1 MKTNGSKG
9 SRTPAVA
16 ELRKNETTFIRPA
29 QAINPWE
36 VATQQLKVAA
46 DILDLDEG
54 MRQVLGT
61 PRKCLT
67 VAVPVRM
74 DSGKTRVF
82 TGHRVQH
89 STTRGPAK
97 GGIRYH
103 PDVTLD
109 EVKALAMWMT
119 WKCSVMGL
127 PYGGGKGGIT
137 CDPKSMSQ
145 GELERMTRRYTSE
158 ILPIIG
164 PEKDIPAPDV
174 NTNAQTMAWLMDTYS
189 VNKGY
194 TVPGVVTG
202 KPIQV
207 GGSLGRD
214 KATARGLM
222 YTVLYALKHLKMPT
236 SGLKV
241 AIQGYG
247 NAGYFAAKLLHEL
260 GFRIIAASTSKGGIH
275 APKGFDPDALN
286 QHYQKTGA
294 VIGWKSAETVTNEEL
309 LELDCDILL
318 PCALEGQITRR
329 NAARVKAR
337 IIGEGANGPTTPEAD
352 QALFENGKFVIPD
365 ILANAGGVTVSY
377 FEWVQA
383 LQSYFWTE
391 REVNLRLRD
400 LMERAF
406 ESVYAVHM
414 KRKVDMRTA
423 AYIVAV
429 GRVAEAHTLRGLYP

>member
-1 MKTNGSKG
+1 MPV
-9 SRTPAVA
+9 RTKSEKPAAAAPTAAA
-16 ELRKNETTFIRPA
+16 ERP
-29 QAINPWE
+29 NPWH
-36 VATQQLKVAA
+36 VALQQLKQVT
-46 DILDLDEG
+46 DLLGYDDG
-54 MRQVLGT
+54 LAQTLGT

-67 VAVPVRM
+67 VAVPVRL
-74 DSGKTRVF
+74 DNGQVKVF

-109 EVKALAMWMT
+109 EVKALAMWMS
-119 WKCSVMGL
+119 WKCATMGL

-137 CDPKSMSQ
+137 CDPRAMSQ

-174 NTNAQTMAWLMDTYS
+174 NTNSQTMAWLMDTFS

-194 TVPGVVTG
+194 PVPGVVTG
-202 KPIQV
+202 KPVAI

-222 YTVLYALKHLKMPT
+222 FTVLYALKHLNMPS
-236 SGLKV
+236 SGLRV

-247 NAGYFAAKLLHEL
+247 NAGYFAAKLLQEL
-260 GFRIIAASTSKGGIH
+260 DFKIIACSTSRGGIVVD
-275 APKGFDPDALN
+275 KGFDSEAVN
-286 QHYQKTGA
+286 AHYQKTGGVVGFKGA
-294 VIGWKSAETVTNEEL
+294 DQISNEEL

-318 PCALEGQITRR
+318 PCALEGQITQR

-337 IIGEGANGPTTPEAD
+337 IVGEGANGPTTPEAD
-352 QALFENGKFVIPD
+352 AILHENGKFVIPD

-377 FEWVQA
+377 FEWVQS
-383 LQSYFWTE
+383 LQNYFWSE
-391 REVNLRLRD
+391 RDVNLRLRD

-406 ESVYAVHM
+406 ESVWKIRAE
-414 KRKVDMRTA
+414 RKVHTRLAT
-423 AYIVAV
+423 YVLAV
-429 GRVAEAHTLRGLYP
+429 SRVAEAHKLRGLYP

>member
-1 MKTNGSKG
+1 MKTNGRKAARSAAVVAAPRPAAP
-9 SRTPAVA
+9 STPEERPNPWTVAQQQLAAVA
-16 ELRKNETTFIRPA
+16 DL
-29 QAINPWE
+29 
-36 VATQQLKVAA
+36 
-46 DILDLDEG
+46 LDLDEG
-54 MRQVLGT
+54 QRQTLGT

-67 VAVPVRM
+67 VAVPVRL
-74 DSGKTRVF
+74 DNGKTRVF

-137 CDPKSMSQ
+137 CEPKSMSQ

-202 KPIQV
+202 KPVQI
-207 GGSLGRD
+207 GGSLGRNT
-214 KATARGLM
+214 ATARGLM
-222 YTVLYALKHLKMPT
+222 YTVLYALKHLNLPQT
-236 SGLKV
+236 GLRV

-247 NAGYFAAKLLHEL
+247 NAGYFAAKLMHEL
-260 GFRIIAASTSKGGIH
+260 GFKIIACSTSQGGILV
-275 APKGFDPDALN
+275 PKGFDPDAVN
-286 QHYQKTGA
+286 AHYQRTRSVTGYK
-294 VIGWKSAETVTNEEL
+294 GAELISNEDL

-318 PCALEGQITRR
+318 PCALEGQITGR
-329 NAARVKAR
+329 NAARIKAR
-337 IIGEGANGPTTPEAD
+337 IVGEGANGPTTPEAD
-352 QALFENGKFVIPD
+352 RVLFENGKFVIPD

-377 FEWVQA
+377 FEWVQS
-383 LQSYFWTE
+383 LQNYFWTE
-391 REVNLRLRD
+391 RDVNLRLRD

-406 ESVYAVHM
+406 EGVYAVH
-414 KRKVDMRTA
+414 KDRKLDMRMA
-423 AYIVAV
+423 AYFVAV
-429 GRVAEAHTLRGLYP
+429 GRVAEAHRLRGLYP

>member
-1 MKTNGSKG
+1 MKANGPKG
-9 SRTPAVA
+9 GAAVA
-16 ELRKNETTFIRPA
+16 HPRPSA
-29 QAINPWE
+29 PSAPSAPADRPNPW
-36 VATQQLKVAA
+36 AIACQQLNLAA
-46 DILDLDEG
+46 DLLDLDDG
-54 MRQVLGT
+54 MRQTLGT

-74 DSGKTRVF
+74 DNGKTRVF

-202 KPIQV
+202 KPVQV
-207 GGSLGRD
+207 GGSLGRNT
-214 KATARGLM
+214 ATARGLM
-222 YTVLYALKHLKMPT
+222 YTVLYALKHLNLPQT
-236 SGLKV
+236 GLRV

-247 NAGYFAAKLLHEL
+247 NAGYFAAKLMHEL
-260 GFRIIAASTSKGGIH
+260 GFKIIACSTSKGGILVS
-275 APKGFDPDALN
+275 KGFDPDAVN
-286 QHYQKTGA
+286 AHYQRTGSVTGYKGAEA
-294 VIGWKSAETVTNEEL
+294 VSNEDL
-309 LELDCDILL
+309 LELECDILL
-318 PCALEGQITRR
+318 PCALEGQITGR
-329 NAARVKAR
+329 NAARIKAR
-337 IIGEGANGPTTPEAD
+337 IVGEGANGPTTPEAD
-352 QALFENGKFVIPD
+352 RVLFENGKFVIPD

-377 FEWVQA
+377 FEWVQS
-383 LQSYFWTE
+383 LQNYFWTE
-391 REVNLRLRD
+391 RDVNLRLRD

-406 ESVYAVHM
+406 ESVYAVH
-414 KRKVDMRTA
+414 KERKVDMRLA
-423 AYIVAV
+423 AYVVAV

>member
-1 MKTNGSKG
+1 MKSNGPKAG
-9 SRTPAVA
+9 VA
-16 ELRKNETTFIRPA
+16 LATTRVTVVPREDRP
-29 QAINPWE
+29 NPWDI
-36 VATQQLKVAA
+36 ARQQLKVAA
-46 DILDLDEG
+46 DLLDLDEG
-54 MRQVLGT
+54 ARETLGT

-74 DSGKTRVF
+74 DNGKTKVF

-119 WKCSVMGL
+119 WKTSVMGL

-202 KPIQV
+202 KPVQI

-236 SGLKV
+236 SGLRV

-247 NAGYFAAKLLHEL
+247 NAGFYAAKLMHEL
-260 GFRIIAASTSKGGIH
+260 GFKIIACSSSKGGII
-275 APKGFDPDALN
+275 ANRGFDPDTVN
-286 QHYQKTGA
+286 THYHKTGA
-294 VIGWKSAETVTNEEL
+294 VAGWKGGDAITNEEI

-318 PCALEGQITRR
+318 PCALEGQITSR
-329 NAARVKAR
+329 NAARIKAR

-352 QALFENGKFVIPD
+352 QVLFENDRFVIPD

-383 LQSYFWTE
+383 LQNYFWTE
-391 REVNLRLRD
+391 RDVNLRLRD
-400 LMERAF
+400 LMEHAF
-406 ESVYAVHM
+406 EGVYAVHK

-429 GRVAEAHTLRGLYP
+429 GRVAEAHALRGLYP

>member
-1 MKTNGSKG
+1 
-9 SRTPAVA
+9 VV
-16 ELRKNETTFIRPA
+16 ELKKNETTFIRRPDA
-29 QAINPWE
+29 PNPWE
-36 VATQQLKVAA
+36 IACQQLKVAA
-46 DILDLDEG
+46 DLLDLDEG
-54 MRQVLGT
+54 TRQTLGT

-74 DSGKTRVF
+74 DNGKTRVF
-82 TGHRVQH
+82 VGHRVQH

-119 WKCSVMGL
+119 WKTSVMGL

-145 GELERMTRRYTSE
+145 GELERMTRGTRRDPANHRSE
-158 ILPIIG
+158 RH
-164 PEKDIPAPDV
+164 PAPT

-202 KPIQV
+202 KPVQI

-222 YTVLYALKHLKMPT
+222 YTVLYALKHLKLPAT
-236 SGLKV
+236 GLRV

-260 GFRIIAASTSKGGIH
+260 GFKIIACSTSKGGIVTNR
-275 APKGFDPDALN
+275 GFDPDKVN
-286 QHYQKTGA
+286 DHYQKTGA
-294 VIGWKSAETVTNEEL
+294 VIGWKGADQVSNEEL

-318 PCALEGQITRR
+318 PCALEGQITGR

-337 IIGEGANGPTTPEAD
+337 IVGEGANGPTTPEAD
-352 QALFENGKFVIPD
+352 QVLFENGKFVIPD

-377 FEWVQA
+377 FEWVQS

-391 REVNLRLRD
+391 RDVNLRLRD

-406 ESVYAVHM
+406 ESVYAVHK

-423 AYIVAV
+423 AYLVAV
-429 GRVAEAHTLRGLYP
+429 GRVAEAHALRGLYP

>member
-1 MKTNGSKG
+1 MKTNGRKARSAA
-9 SRTPAVA
+9 AVIA
-16 ELRKNETTFIRPA
+16 APPPPA
-29 QAINPWE
+29 QAAAERPNPWQ
-36 VATQQLKVAA
+36 VAQQQLNAVCDLLA
-46 DILDLDEG
+46 LDDGL
-54 MRQVLGT
+54 RQTLGT

-67 VAVPVRM
+67 VAVPVRL
-74 DSGKTRVF
+74 DNGKTRVF

-137 CDPKSMSQ
+137 CDPKAMSQ

-202 KPIQV
+202 KPVQI
-207 GGSLGRD
+207 GGSLGRNT
-214 KATARGLM
+214 ATARGLM
-222 YTVLYALKHLKMPT
+222 YTVLYALKHLSLPAT
-236 SGLKV
+236 GLRV
-241 AIQGYG
+241 VIQGYG
-247 NAGYFAAKLLHEL
+247 NAGYYAAKLLHEL
-260 GFRIIAASTSKGGIH
+260 GFKIIACSTSKGGILVS
-275 APKGFDPDALN
+275 KGFDPDAVN
-286 QHYQKTGA
+286 AHYQKTGS
-294 VIGWKSAETVTNEEL
+294 VTGYKGAEALTNEEL
-309 LELDCDILL
+309 LELECDILL
-318 PCALEGQITRR
+318 PCALEGQITGR

-337 IIGEGANGPTTPEAD
+337 IVGEGANGPTTPEAD
-352 QALFENGKFVIPD
+352 RVLYENGKFLIPD

-383 LQSYFWTE
+383 LQNYFWTE
-391 REVNLRLRD
+391 RDVNLRLRD

-406 ESVYAVHM
+406 EAVYAVH
-414 KRKVDMRTA
+414 KERKADMRTA
-423 AYIVAV
+423 AYVVAV
-429 GRVAEAHTLRGLYP
+429 GRVAEAHRLRGLYP